1 MAINYA
7 GYNPYP
13 QYVNPTNIYQPTP
26 VITPTPPAPSSSF
39 VWVQGEAGAKSYP
52 VAPGNRVALFD
63 SENPV
68 VYIKSTDNT
77 GRPSNMEIYDLVKRT
92 EPTDN
97 KQEMVDLSSYI
108 TRDEIESLISSLVSK
123 EVDRAI
129 SEISLKPTSKRKRG
143 DDE

>member
-13 QYVNPTNIYQPTP
+13 QYVNPTSIYQPTP
-26 VITPTPPAPSSSF
+26 VLTPTPPTPSSSF

-68 VYIKSTDNT
+68 VYIKSTDST

-92 EPTDN
+92 EQTN
-97 KQEMVDLSSYI
+97 ATTETVDLSSYV
-108 TRDEIESLISSLVSK
+108 TRDEIESILSALVSK

-129 SEISLKPTSKRKRG
+129 SEISLKPASKRKNG